1 MSDEGFLCQDL
12 EAKLFKWFEGRL
24 DATKIKRE
32 PENKPEPESKPEPEN
47 HISDFY
53 VGEVVRWKYNGE
65 HGVVSKINETTST
78 LEVIFDSGYDS
89 LFWVDQLEKVVSS

>member
-12 EAKLFKWFEGRL
+12 EAKLFKWFASRL

-32 PENKPEPESKPEPEN
+32 PENNTKPGN

-89 LFWVDQLEKVVSS
+89 LFWVDQLEKVVSA

>member
-12 EAKLFKWFEGRL
+12 EAKLFKWFESRL

-32 PENKPEPESKPEPEN
+32 PGN

-65 HGVVSKINETTST
+65 HGVVSKINEATST